1 MTFCLSSEVFKHVFP
16 VGNTPESYF
25 KPCNVSKLRHK
36 FTWQSDEGEAE
47 SRGRVSS
54 VTRIPAECVSRSA
67 GVNVSDIQEHVL
79 PQNYHQETAT
89 PHWTKHQLPLNP
101 PPCEGKKKTHRKLT
115 TTHPYPLDFHL
126 VLALFSVPYV
136 QQRKREWEIFSRL
149 IPCLN
154 LITLALCLA
163 DVHVWIPVRHDG
175 ATVAQQQS
183 QRTGLW
189 GSDSV

>member
-101 PPCEGKKKTHRKLT
+101 PPCEGKKKLTANSQQLTHILSTFISSSLCFLFLMFNKERENEK
-115 TTHPYPLDFHL
+115 YFLD
-126 VLALFSVPYV
+126 
-136 QQRKREWEIFSRL
+136 
-149 IPCLN
+149 
-154 LITLALCLA
+154 
-163 DVHVWIPVRHDG
+163 
-175 ATVAQQQS
+175 
-183 QRTGLW
+183 
-189 GSDSV
+189 